1 MSHDLKIKRFLF
13 TQIKNN
19 PNKIILNFSQS
30 ENMENRH
37 EKHCNFCGKIEC
49 FSLNKLNKFKILLK
63 IVFSI
68 FQLKKLFIL
77 KIFPDF
83 FIYFS
88 RHYLNILKE
97 TNLLTKIHL
106 FSFSSWLSFFL
117 FITSRW
123 KYNKL
128 IVCGCCFLT
137 DIAPSCVNY
146 ELTCDTIVIFKS
158 FFCLFSFCC

>member
-1 MSHDLKIKRFLF
+1 
-13 TQIKNN
+13 
-19 PNKIILNFSQS
+19 
-30 ENMENRH
+30 MENRH
-37 EKHCNFCGKIEC
+37 KKHCNFCGKIEC
-49 FSLNKLNKFKILLK
+49 FPLNKLNKFQILLK
-63 IVFSI
+63 LVFSI

-77 KIFPDF
+77 QNFPNF
-83 FIYFS
+83 FYLFFPT
-88 RHYLNILKE
+88 YLNILKE
-97 TNLLTKIHL
+97 TNLLTKIYL

-137 DIAPSCVNY
+137 DIVPSCVNY

-158 FFCLFSFCC
+158 FFIYFYFVVKQSIVWKLFFKYIGKKTYNFSRHTSIATV